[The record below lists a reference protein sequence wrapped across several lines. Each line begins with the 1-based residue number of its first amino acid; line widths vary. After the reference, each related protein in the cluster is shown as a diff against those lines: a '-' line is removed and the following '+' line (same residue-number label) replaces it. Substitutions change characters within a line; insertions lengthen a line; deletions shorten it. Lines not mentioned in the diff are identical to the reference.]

1 MKLFELAQN
10 IEEFKDVDLVDDLLF
25 FMHNDPA
32 FYRKVLFPRISDMK
46 STMKAGG
53 ECGEMHFKPCVDKAV
68 GSYCNKFKIQQE
80 PNSLFSKEE
89 LSNLAEKMFHQEK
102 ENIEKDVYK

>member
-46 STMKAGG
+46 SKIKSGG
-53 ECGEMHFKPCVDKAV
+53 QCSEKYFMPCVDKAV
-68 GSYCNKFKIQQE
+68 NSYCTKFKIEQD
-80 PNSLFSKEE
+80 PKSLFSNEE
-89 LSNLAEKMFHQEK
+89 LSSLAEKMFHQEK
-102 ENIEKDVYK
+102 ENIEKGVYK

>member
-1 MKLFELAQN
+1 MRLNEISQN

-32 FYRKVLFPRISDMK
+32 FYRKVLFPKISDMK
-46 STMKAGG
+46 SAVKGG
-53 ECGEMHFKPCVDKAV
+53 GNCDETHFMPCVNKAV
-68 GSYCNKFKIQQE
+68 GSYCKKFNIEQDPK
-80 PNSLFSKEE
+80 SLFSKEE
-89 LSNLAEKMFHQEK
+89 LSGLAEKMFHQEK